1 MKQLIRASTIA
12 PNNPIK
18 AQFSFSNNGYAYWG
32 VITPTSV
39 WYKFENIDA
48 RNTYDFILLPI
59 PTSWETAEEYEYL
72 VLDEESPCYPFDEY
86 KFSKIT
92 KQQLLKRIHQEGM
105 INYDKNC
112 NIKGTLRATV
122 NKPYMLVAGNTYY
135 ACKDTEALKIATSSK
150 KSTDWY
156 LIGMDSCDILMD
168 IDLSTAYQIVF
179 DANIEQGIPI
189 YCCIRFPD
197 YDVILSVAAAKNCI
211 NKGFKNL
218 KTKIT
223 ADQNGKLGK
232 ETIMNMMNDL
242 KGLHVFGSE
251 TVKTKLEEV
260 ANENR
265 EAEFIKALENAPNN
279 EPIKLATTV
288 INIAPEEVEKPTTI
302 TVEEV
307 KEYNKVTPMTESEKA
322 IPMTESDRVIPMTV
336 PSKNVENVADIPPK
350 NVEKTAETPQENV
363 ENVTETPQENVLENT
378 KVGEEQPLTI
388 DSLRYEFTEL
398 KTKVTLFDKHL
409 REFAKTGACSK
420 KSQTELEKYKAEN
433 MKLREEVKRLSKAAD
448 QFEKIQKYLAD
459 LSK

>member
-18 AQFSFSNNGYAYWG
+18 AQFSFSDNGYAYWG

-48 RNTYDFILLPI
+48 RNNYNFTLLPI

-92 KQQLLKRIHQEGM
+92 KQQLLKRIHQAGV

-112 NIKGTLRATV
+112 NINGTLRATI

-150 KSTDWY
+150 ESTDWY

-179 DANIEQGIPI
+179 DANPEQGIPI
-189 YCCIRFPD
+189 YCCIRFSD

-232 ETIMNMMNDL
+232 ETIMTMMNDL

-260 ANENR
+260 ADKNKD
-265 EAEFIKALENAPNN
+265 ADFIKALESAPNN

-302 TVEEV
+302 TMEEL
-307 KEYNKVTPMTESEKA
+307 KETLKE
-322 IPMTESDRVIPMTV
+322 
-336 PSKNVENVADIPPK
+336 
-350 NVEKTAETPQENV
+350 NVEKVTEIHQENVEKVTEIPQENV
-363 ENVTETPQENVLENT
+363 KEPSEKPEETVQENT
-378 KVGEEQPLTI
+378 KVGDEQPLTI

>member
-32 VITPTSV
+32 VVTPTSV
-39 WYKFENIDA
+39 WYKFENIDD
-48 RNTYDFILLPI
+48 RNTYDFTLIPI
-59 PTSWETAEEYEYL
+59 PINWETAEEYEHL

-135 ACKDTEALKIATSSK
+135 ACKDTEALKIATFSK

-179 DANIEQGIPI
+179 DANTEQGIPI

-260 ANENR
+260 ADENR

-302 TVEEV
+302 TMEEL
-307 KEYNKVTPMTESEKA
+307 KETLKS
-322 IPMTESDRVIPMTV
+322 
-336 PSKNVENVADIPPK
+336 
-350 NVEKTAETPQENV
+350 AEIPQENV
-363 ENVTETPQENVLENT
+363 EKVTEIPQENVKESAEKPEETVSENT
-378 KVGEEQPLTI
+378 KVDEEQPLTI